1 RWTMAVPG
9 DVDEGEHSSMV
20 KAMLPLMKRA
30 LTSTNPSVVQASLDS
45 LKRMELMFDR
55 GAMDPHVEALAEV
68 LERQCVLPGG
78 AARAGSG
85 SRKCRRTGLLLEA
98 AWVPGRRAAGGR
110 RGTSRRHRPPHLP
123 SPSSSSSSP
132 LLYIIVL
139 RLHASCASR
148 LGSPRRHVATPFA
161 SLQLVRCLA
170 ARVRFDCWERRSRW
184 HPWFWTIIRFALR
197 IP

>member
-78 AARAGSG
+78 AARAGSILETFGALLSSDAASALRSGRG
-85 SRKCRRTGLLLEA
+85 SGGLGSA
-98 AWVPGRRAAGGR
+98 
-110 RGTSRRHRPPHLP
+110 SRRSVGAPLP
-123 SPSSSSSSP
+123 RS
-132 LLYIIVL
+132 L
-139 RLHASCASR
+139 
-148 LGSPRRHVATPFA
+148 FA
-161 SLQLVRCLA
+161 SGA
-170 ARVRFDCWERRSRW
+170 GARD
-184 HPWFWTIIRFALR
+184 
-197 IP
+197 